1 LFTLALCDLE
11 QPLLLLLRPKTLY
24 FHFAQLLLLFLSW
37 LSQKKINQYSFIDL
51 FVHIYSL
58 ILSEETEK
66 ERETE
71 EGGREPLSKSRGRIL
86 IVDDEEDITFFL
98 KEALE
103 ELGGFEV
110 VTFNDPLLALSSFN
124 NDDKN
129 NKPTAYDLI
138 LLDIKMPKMDGF
150 ELYQELQKR
159 IGAADDNNSSISSRD
174 QGKNGKRTK
183 ICFMT
188 AFEVY
193 FEALKELFPDS
204 YPSMCFIKKPSSAQD
219 LIKRISKEL

>member
-1 LFTLALCDLE
+1 M
-11 QPLLLLLRPKTLY
+11 
-24 FHFAQLLLLFLSW
+24 AQ
-37 LSQKKINQYSFIDL
+37 QN
-51 FVHIYSL
+51 
-58 ILSEETEK
+58 EK
-66 ERETE
+66 EREADE
-71 EGGREPLSKSRGRIL
+71 VDVEPTRRNRGRIL
-86 IVDDEEDITFFL
+86 IVDDEEDVTFFL

-103 ELGGFEV
+103 DYGGFEV
-110 VTFNDPLLALSSFN
+110 VTFNDPLVALSSFN
-124 NDDKN
+124 KDN
-129 NKPTAYDLI
+129 NRPSAYDLI

-159 IGAADDNNSSISSRD
+159 IDAETAVASDSSISSAD
-174 QGKNGKRTK
+174 QAKNGKKTK

-219 LIKRISKEL
+219 LIQRISKEL

>member
-1 LFTLALCDLE
+1 M
-11 QPLLLLLRPKTLY
+11 
-24 FHFAQLLLLFLSW
+24 AQ
-37 LSQKKINQYSFIDL
+37 QN
-51 FVHIYSL
+51 
-58 ILSEETEK
+58 EK
-66 ERETE
+66 EREADE
-71 EGGREPLSKSRGRIL
+71 VDVEPTRRNRGRIL
-86 IVDDEEDITFFL
+86 IVDDEEDVTFFL

-103 ELGGFEV
+103 DYGGFEV
-110 VTFNDPLLALSSFN
+110 VTFNDPLVALSSFN
-124 NDDKN
+124 NDN
-129 NKPTAYDLI
+129 NRPSAYDLI

-159 IGAADDNNSSISSRD
+159 IDAETAVVASDSSISSAD
-174 QGKNGKRTK
+174 QAKNGKKTK

-219 LIKRISKEL
+219 LIQRISKEL

>member
-1 LFTLALCDLE
+1 M
-11 QPLLLLLRPKTLY
+11 
-24 FHFAQLLLLFLSW
+24 AQ
-37 LSQKKINQYSFIDL
+37 QN
-51 FVHIYSL
+51 
-58 ILSEETEK
+58 
-66 ERETE
+66 ERE
-71 EGGREPLSKSRGRIL
+71 READEVDVEPARRNRGRIL
-86 IVDDEEDITFFL
+86 IVDDEEDVTFFL

-103 ELGGFEV
+103 DYGGFEV
-110 VTFNDPLLALSSFN
+110 VTFNDPLVALSSFN
-124 NDDKN
+124 NDN
-129 NKPTAYDLI
+129 NRPSAYDLI

-159 IGAADDNNSSISSRD
+159 IDAETAVASDSSISTAD
-174 QGKNGKRTK
+174 QAKNGKKTK

-219 LIKRISKEL
+219 LIKRISREL

>member
-1 LFTLALCDLE
+1 MSIPLFSLKSEKQTD
-11 QPLLLLLRPKTLY
+11 
-24 FHFAQLLLLFLSW
+24 
-37 LSQKKINQYSFIDL
+37 QYSFIDL
-51 FVHIYSL
+51 SVQLGSL
-58 ILSEETEK
+58 ILSEENPK
-66 ERETE
+66 
-71 EGGREPLSKSRGRIL
+71 EGGSEIAEEIPRRSGGRIL
-86 IVDDEEDITFFL
+86 IVDDEEDVTFFL

-103 ELGGFEV
+103 DYGGFEV

-124 NDDKN
+124 EDKQ
-129 NKPTAYDLI
+129 NKPSAYDLI

-159 IGAADDNNSSISSRD
+159 IEFTEGASTNSKD
-174 QGKNGKRTK
+174 QGRKEKRPK

-204 YPSMCFIKKPSSAQD
+204 YSSICFIKKPSSAQD
-219 LIKRISKEL
+219 LIKRITREIDSV

>member
-1 LFTLALCDLE
+1 
-11 QPLLLLLRPKTLY
+11 
-24 FHFAQLLLLFLSW
+24 
-37 LSQKKINQYSFIDL
+37 L
-51 FVHIYSL
+51 FVLIYSV
-58 ILSEETEK
+58 ILSEEKEK

-71 EGGREPLSKSRGRIL
+71 EAARESHTESRGRIL
-86 IVDDEEDITFFL
+86 IVDDEEDVTFFL

-129 NKPTAYDLI
+129 NRLTEYDLI

-159 IGAADDNNSSISSRD
+159 IDAAGGASDSTDSRGD
-174 QGKNGKRTK
+174 QTKNGKKTK
-183 ICFMT
+183 ISFMT
-188 AFEVY
+188 AYEVY
-193 FEALKELFPDS
+193 FDALKELFPD
-204 YPSMCFIKKPSSAQD
+204 P
-219 LIKRISKEL
+219 

>member
-1 LFTLALCDLE
+1 M
-11 QPLLLLLRPKTLY
+11 Q
-24 FHFAQLLLLFLSW
+24 
-37 LSQKKINQYSFIDL
+37 
-51 FVHIYSL
+51 
-58 ILSEETEK
+58 K
-66 ERETE
+66 EREAE
-71 EGGREPLSKSRGRIL
+71 EEVGAQPPRRNRSRIL
-86 IVDDEEDITFFL
+86 IVDDEEDVTFFL

-103 ELGGFEV
+103 DYGGFEV

-124 NDDKN
+124 NDN
-129 NKPTAYDLI
+129 NKPSAYDLI

-159 IGAADDNNSSISSRD
+159 IDAADAVSDSSISRGD
-174 QGKNGKRTK
+174 QGKNGKKTK

-193 FEALKELFPDS
+193 FEALKELFPDA

-219 LIKRISKEL
+219 LIKRITKEL

>member
-1 LFTLALCDLE
+1 M
-11 QPLLLLLRPKTLY
+11 LY
-24 FHFAQLLLLFLSW
+24 FHFARLLLLYLSW
-37 LSQKKINQYSFIDL
+37 LNQKKVNQYSFIDL
-51 FVHIYSL
+51 FVLIYSL
-58 ILSEETEK
+58 ILSEEKEK

-71 EGGREPLSKSRGRIL
+71 EAAREPLSKSRGRIL

-103 ELGGFEV
+103 EFGGFEV

-129 NKPTAYDLI
+129 NKATPYDLI

-159 IGAADDNNSSISSRD
+159 IGTADGNSSNISSGD
-174 QGKNGKRTK
+174 QGKNGKRPK

-188 AFEVY
+188 AFDVY
-193 FEALKELFPDS
+193 FEALKELFPDT
-204 YPSMCFIKKPSSAQD
+204 YPSICFIKKPSSAQD
-219 LIKRISKEL
+219 LIKRISKELL

>member
-1 LFTLALCDLE
+1 M
-11 QPLLLLLRPKTLY
+11 
-24 FHFAQLLLLFLSW
+24 AQ
-37 LSQKKINQYSFIDL
+37 QN
-51 FVHIYSL
+51 
-58 ILSEETEK
+58 EK
-66 ERETE
+66 EREANE
-71 EGGREPLSKSRGRIL
+71 VDVEPTSRNRGRIL
-86 IVDDEEDITFFL
+86 IVDDEEDVTFFL

-103 ELGGFEV
+103 DYGGFEV
-110 VTFNDPLLALSSFN
+110 VTFNDPLVALSSFN
-124 NDDKN
+124 NDN
-129 NKPTAYDLI
+129 NRPSAYDLI

-159 IGAADDNNSSISSRD
+159 IDAETAVVASDSSISSAD
-174 QGKNGKRTK
+174 QAKNGKKTK

-219 LIKRISKEL
+219 LINRISKEL

>member
-1 LFTLALCDLE
+1 MPYYHDAV
-11 QPLLLLLRPKTLY
+11 LLL
-24 FHFAQLLLLFLSW
+24 QLEEA
-37 LSQKKINQYSFIDL
+37 NQYSFIDL
-51 FVHIYSL
+51 FIYIYSL
-58 ILSEETEK
+58 ILAKQNEK
-66 ERETE
+66 EREAEGEVGTE
-71 EGGREPLSKSRGRIL
+71 PPRRNRGRIL
-86 IVDDEEDITFFL
+86 IVDDEEDVTFFL

-103 ELGGFEV
+103 DYGGFEV
-110 VTFNDPLLALSSFN
+110 VTFNDPLVALSSFN
-124 NDDKN
+124 NEN
-129 NKPTAYDLI
+129 NKPSAYDLI

-159 IGAADDNNSSISSRD
+159 IDAAAADSDSSFSSGD
-174 QGKNGKRTK
+174 KAKNGKKTK

-193 FEALKELFPDS
+193 FEALKELFPDT

>member
-1 LFTLALCDLE
+1 M
-11 QPLLLLLRPKTLY
+11 LY
-24 FHFAQLLLLFLSW
+24 FHFARLLLLYLSW
-37 LSQKKINQYSFIDL
+37 LNQKKVNQYSFIDL
-51 FVHIYSL
+51 FVLIYSL
-58 ILSEETEK
+58 ILSEEREK

-71 EGGREPLSKSRGRIL
+71 EAAREPLSKSRGRIL

-103 ELGGFEV
+103 EFGGFEV

-129 NKPTAYDLI
+129 NKPTPYDLI

-159 IGAADDNNSSISSRD
+159 IGTADGMGSNISSGD
-174 QGKNGKRTK
+174 QGKNGKRPK

-188 AFEVY
+188 AFDVY
-193 FEALKELFPDS
+193 FEALKELFPDT
-204 YPSMCFIKKPSSAQD
+204 YPSICFIKKPSSAQD
-219 LIKRISKEL
+219 LIKRISKELL

>member
-1 LFTLALCDLE
+1 LA
-11 QPLLLLLRPKTLY
+11 Q
-24 FHFAQLLLLFLSW
+24 Q
-37 LSQKKINQYSFIDL
+37 N
-51 FVHIYSL
+51 
-58 ILSEETEK
+58 EK
-66 ERETE
+66 EREADE
-71 EGGREPLSKSRGRIL
+71 VDVEPTRRNRSRIL
-86 IVDDEEDITFFL
+86 IVDDEEDVTFFL

-103 ELGGFEV
+103 DYGGFEV
-110 VTFNDPLLALSSFN
+110 VTFNDPLVALSSFN
-124 NDDKN
+124 NDN
-129 NKPTAYDLI
+129 NRPSAYDLI

-159 IGAADDNNSSISSRD
+159 IDAETAVVAGDSSISSAD
-174 QGKNGKRTK
+174 QAKNGKKTK

-219 LIKRISKEL
+219 LIQRISKEL

>member
-1 LFTLALCDLE
+1 M
-11 QPLLLLLRPKTLY
+11 LY
-24 FHFAQLLLLFLSW
+24 FHFAGLLLLLFSW
-37 LSQKKINQYSFIDL
+37 LNQKKVNQYSFIDL
-51 FVHIYSL
+51 FVYLYSL
-58 ILSEETEK
+58 ILSEEKEN

-71 EGGREPLSKSRGRIL
+71 EVGKQPLRRSRGRIL
-86 IVDDEEDITFFL
+86 VVDDEEDVTFFL

-103 ELGGFEV
+103 EFGGFEV

-124 NDDKN
+124 NDNKN
-129 NKPTAYDLI
+129 NKPSAYDLI

-159 IGAADDNNSSISSRD
+159 IGAADNSSGISSGN
-174 QGKNGKRTK
+174 QSKNGKRTK

-193 FEALKELFPDS
+193 FEALKELFPDT
-204 YPSMCFIKKPSSAQD
+204 YPSICFIKKPSSAQD
-219 LIKRISKEL
+219 LIKRISQEI

>member
-1 LFTLALCDLE
+1 
-11 QPLLLLLRPKTLY
+11 
-24 FHFAQLLLLFLSW
+24 
-37 LSQKKINQYSFIDL
+37 
-51 FVHIYSL
+51 
-58 ILSEETEK
+58 LSEEKEK
-66 ERETE
+66 EGGTE
-71 EGGREPLSKSRGRIL
+71 EVGREPLPRSRSRIL
-86 IVDDEEDITFFL
+86 IVDDEEDVTFFL

-124 NDDKN
+124 NDEKN
-129 NKPTAYDLI
+129 NKPSAYDLI

-150 ELYQELQKR
+150 ELYQELQKK
-159 IGAADDNNSSISSRD
+159 IGAADGSSISSGD
-174 QGKNGKRTK
+174 HGKDGKRTK

-204 YPSMCFIKKPSSAQD
+204 YPSVCFIKKPFSVQD

>member
-1 LFTLALCDLE
+1 LA
-11 QPLLLLLRPKTLY
+11 Q
-24 FHFAQLLLLFLSW
+24 Q
-37 LSQKKINQYSFIDL
+37 N
-51 FVHIYSL
+51 
-58 ILSEETEK
+58 EK
-66 ERETE
+66 EREADE
-71 EGGREPLSKSRGRIL
+71 VDVEPTRRTRSRIL
-86 IVDDEEDITFFL
+86 IVDDEEDVTFFL

-103 ELGGFEV
+103 DYGGFEV
-110 VTFNDPLLALSSFN
+110 VTFNDPLVALSSFN
-124 NDDKN
+124 NDN
-129 NKPTAYDLI
+129 NRPSAYDLI

-159 IGAADDNNSSISSRD
+159 IDAETAVVAGDSSISSAD
-174 QGKNGKRTK
+174 QAKNGKKTK

>member
-1 LFTLALCDLE
+1 LV
-11 QPLLLLLRPKTLY
+11 Q
-24 FHFAQLLLLFLSW
+24 Q
-37 LSQKKINQYSFIDL
+37 N
-51 FVHIYSL
+51 
-58 ILSEETEK
+58 EK
-66 ERETE
+66 EREADE
-71 EGGREPLSKSRGRIL
+71 VDVEPTRRNRGRIL
-86 IVDDEEDITFFL
+86 IVDDEEDVTFFL

-103 ELGGFEV
+103 DYGGFEV
-110 VTFNDPLLALSSFN
+110 VTFNDPLVALSSFN
-124 NDDKN
+124 NDN
-129 NKPTAYDLI
+129 NRPSAYDLI

-159 IGAADDNNSSISSRD
+159 IDAETAVVAGDSSISSAD
-174 QGKNGKRTK
+174 QAKNGKKTK

-219 LIKRISKEL
+219 LIQRISKEL

>member
-1 LFTLALCDLE
+1 L
-11 QPLLLLLRPKTLY
+11 PK
-24 FHFAQLLLLFLSW
+24 
-37 LSQKKINQYSFIDL
+37 QK
-51 FVHIYSL
+51 
-58 ILSEETEK
+58 EK
-66 ERETE
+66 EREE
-71 EGGREPLSKSRGRIL
+71 EEVDVEPPRRNRSRIL
-86 IVDDEEDITFFL
+86 IVDDEEDVTFFL

-103 ELGGFEV
+103 DYGGFEV
-110 VTFNDPLLALSSFN
+110 VTFNDPLLALSSF
-124 NDDKN
+124 DDH
-129 NKPTAYDLI
+129 NKPSVYDLI

-159 IGAADDNNSSISSRD
+159 IDSAAASDGSVGSGD
-174 QGKNGKRTK
+174 QGKNGKKTK

-219 LIKRISKEL
+219 LIKRISREL

>member
-1 LFTLALCDLE
+1 LPE
-11 QPLLLLLRPKTLY
+11 QK
-24 FHFAQLLLLFLSW
+24 
-37 LSQKKINQYSFIDL
+37 
-51 FVHIYSL
+51 
-58 ILSEETEK
+58 EK
-66 ERETE
+66 EREAE
-71 EGGREPLSKSRGRIL
+71 EVGVKPPHRNRGRIL

-103 ELGGFEV
+103 DYGGFEV

-124 NDDKN
+124 NDN
-129 NKPTAYDLI
+129 NKPSAFNLI

-150 ELYQELQKR
+150 ELYQEIQKR
-159 IGAADDNNSSISSRD
+159 IDAAAAAGDSSISSRD
-174 QGKNGKRTK
+174 QAKDAKKTK